1 MHSHLLFHHL
11 AGRSTDLGMPIES
24 VNERKLCGMPD
35 RLAKMG
41 GISWFLFFNC
51 ADFPGFLQN
60 SRSL

>member
-11 AGRSTDLGMPIES
+11 AGTFMDLGMPIES

-41 GISWFLFFNC
+41 GISWSLFFNC
-51 ADFPGFLQN
+51 ADFPGILQN
-60 SRSL
+60 SRSM